1 MNTTRRYPRTLN
13 EAFGPYRHLAPLK
26 TEYMPFHRKDKIV
39 IFGCAIAAV
48 LLAVVLGVW
57 R

>member
-1 MNTTRRYPRTLN
+1 MN
-13 EAFGPYRHLAPLK
+13 EAHFAFNADPM
-26 TEYMPFHRKDKIV
+26 EYGERAMHRSDKIV

-57 R
+57 K